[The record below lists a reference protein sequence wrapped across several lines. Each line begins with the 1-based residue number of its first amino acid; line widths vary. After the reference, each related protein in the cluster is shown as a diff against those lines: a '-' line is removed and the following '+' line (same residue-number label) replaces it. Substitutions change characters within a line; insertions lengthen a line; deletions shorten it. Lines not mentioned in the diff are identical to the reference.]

1 MNKKKEI
8 IRTIRNFKRILKSG
22 NVKTILVVSDW
33 DIYIKT
39 YTIEE
44 IAARFL
50 RIKGYNVQII
60 RSTLPTSLVIYDS
73 IVMPES
79 SLILISKKMN
89 AKDQR
94 KLCKAGY
101 TILRRHDYPQPHIT
115 FKSDINPDSWKRY
128 GDNYP
133 SKAERDRAM
142 KRLLTDDKIVE
153 D

>member
-22 NVKTILVVSDW
+22 NVKTVLTVSDW
-33 DIYIKT
+33 DIYAKT

-50 RIKGYNVQII
+50 RIKGYNVQI
-60 RSTLPTSLVIYDS
+60 T
-73 IVMPES
+73 
-79 SLILISKKMN
+79 ISDN
-89 AKDQR
+89 TEHPSYLFGYI
-94 KLCKAGY
+94 LCKAGY

-142 KRLLTDDKIVE
+142 KRLLTDDKTVE

>member
-1 MNKKKEI
+1 MY
-8 IRTIRNFKRILKSG
+8 KSP
-22 NVKTILVVSDW
+22 
-33 DIYIKT
+33 Y
-39 YTIEE
+39 
-44 IAARFL
+44 R
-50 RIKGYNVQII
+50 II
-60 RSTLPTSLVIYDS
+60 RSILPTCLVIYDS
-73 IVMPES
+73 IVMLES
-79 SLILISKKMN
+79 SLILIRKKMN

>member
-1 MNKKKEI
+1 
-8 IRTIRNFKRILKSG
+8 
-22 NVKTILVVSDW
+22 
-33 DIYIKT
+33 
-39 YTIEE
+39 
-44 IAARFL
+44 
-50 RIKGYNVQII
+50 
-60 RSTLPTSLVIYDS
+60 
-73 IVMPES
+73 
-79 SLILISKKMN
+79 MN

-142 KRLLTDDKIVE
+142 KRLLTDDKIE
-153 D
+153 DLLILYLVSVIGIFTSLSVLAYCGVLK

>member
-1 MNKKKEI
+1 
-8 IRTIRNFKRILKSG
+8 
-22 NVKTILVVSDW
+22 
-33 DIYIKT
+33 
-39 YTIEE
+39 
-44 IAARFL
+44 
-50 RIKGYNVQII
+50 
-60 RSTLPTSLVIYDS
+60 
-73 IVMPES
+73 
-79 SLILISKKMN
+79 MN

-101 TILRRHDYPQPHIT
+101 IT

>member
-1 MNKKKEI
+1 
-8 IRTIRNFKRILKSG
+8 
-22 NVKTILVVSDW
+22 
-33 DIYIKT
+33 
-39 YTIEE
+39 
-44 IAARFL
+44 
-50 RIKGYNVQII
+50 
-60 RSTLPTSLVIYDS
+60 
-73 IVMPES
+73 
-79 SLILISKKMN
+79 MN

-115 FKSDINPDSWKRY
+115 FKSDINPDS
-128 GDNYP
+128 YP

>member
-1 MNKKKEI
+1 
-8 IRTIRNFKRILKSG
+8 
-22 NVKTILVVSDW
+22 
-33 DIYIKT
+33 
-39 YTIEE
+39 
-44 IAARFL
+44 
-50 RIKGYNVQII
+50 
-60 RSTLPTSLVIYDS
+60 
-73 IVMPES
+73 
-79 SLILISKKMN
+79 MN

-142 KRLLTDDKIVE
+142 KRLLTDDKTVE
-153 D
+153 H

>member
-50 RIKGYNVQII
+50 RIKGYNVQI
-60 RSTLPTSLVIYDS
+60 T
-73 IVMPES
+73 
-79 SLILISKKMN
+79 ISDN
-89 AKDQR
+89 TEHPSYQF
-94 KLCKAGY
+94 GY
-101 TILRRHDYPQPHIT
+101 IPVSYTHLKHVHFCRLPHIH
-115 FKSDINPDSWKRY
+115 DC
-128 GDNYP
+128 
-133 SKAERDRAM
+133 
-142 KRLLTDDKIVE
+142 L
-153 D
+153 

>member
-1 MNKKKEI
+1 MQKIKE
-8 IRTIRNFKRILKSG
+8 NC
-22 NVKTILVVSDW
+22 
-33 DIYIKT
+33 
-39 YTIEE
+39 
-44 IAARFL
+44 
-50 RIKGYNVQII
+50 
-60 RSTLPTSLVIYDS
+60 
-73 IVMPES
+73 
-79 SLILISKKMN
+79 
-89 AKDQR
+89 AKP
-94 KLCKAGY
+94 AY

>member
-1 MNKKKEI
+1 
-8 IRTIRNFKRILKSG
+8 
-22 NVKTILVVSDW
+22 
-33 DIYIKT
+33 
-39 YTIEE
+39 
-44 IAARFL
+44 
-50 RIKGYNVQII
+50 
-60 RSTLPTSLVIYDS
+60 
-73 IVMPES
+73 
-79 SLILISKKMN
+79 MN

-128 GDNYP
+128 GD
-133 SKAERDRAM
+133 RDRAM

>member
-1 MNKKKEI
+1 MYKLPY
-8 IRTIRNFKRILKSG
+8 R
-22 NVKTILVVSDW
+22 
-33 DIYIKT
+33 
-39 YTIEE
+39 
-44 IAARFL
+44 
-50 RIKGYNVQII
+50 II

-115 FKSDINPDSWKRY
+115 FKKRY
-128 GDNYP
+128 KSG
-133 SKAERDRAM
+133 
-142 KRLLTDDKIVE
+142 
-153 D
+153 